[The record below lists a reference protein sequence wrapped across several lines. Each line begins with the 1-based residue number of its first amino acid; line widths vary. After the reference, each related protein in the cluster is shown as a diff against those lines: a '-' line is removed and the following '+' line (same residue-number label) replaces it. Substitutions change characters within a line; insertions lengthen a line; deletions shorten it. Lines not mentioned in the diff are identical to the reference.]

1 MKLDITLNGVQ
12 VNYVVTK
19 SLRKSI
25 ELCDT
30 FPKDNEDAREM
41 KPDYF
46 IVLPYGFINEFIK
59 REKQFL
65 NQGGKFLV
73 LMPEFKIISK

>member
-1 MKLDITLNGVQ
+1 MKLDLTLNGVQ

-30 FPKDNEDAREM
+30 FDKDNEDAKEM
-41 KPDYF
+41 KRNLQT
-46 IVLPYGFINEFIK
+46 VLNLYEQVTANAYKP
-59 REKQFL
+59 
-65 NQGGKFLV
+65 
-73 LMPEFKIISK
+73 